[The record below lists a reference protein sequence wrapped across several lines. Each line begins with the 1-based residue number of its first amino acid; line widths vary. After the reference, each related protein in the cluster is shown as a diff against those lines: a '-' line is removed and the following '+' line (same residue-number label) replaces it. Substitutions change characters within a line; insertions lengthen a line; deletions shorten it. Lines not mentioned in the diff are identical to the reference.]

1 LYGGV
6 SYGPTC
12 LEKETVISDINI
24 TFTILAVVVV
34 LFVWNKLPVE
44 LVALGAALA
53 LYATGVLE
61 LRQSLAGFGEPTVI
75 LIASLFVVSEGLDA
89 TGTTAWAGQQLMM
102 RSGGGG
108 PRVMIMMMVLVA
120 LLTALISV
128 NGAVAAL
135 VPMVVI
141 LAVQLGRPPSQMMM
155 PLAFAAHAGSQLAL
169 TGTPVNVLVS
179 EAANDAG
186 AGRFG
191 FFSYT
196 LLGVPLLIGTI
207 AIVVLFGNRL
217 LPSRHAKNIPSD
229 LSSHARTL
237 HDQYLSDHSVFR
249 LRVTAASSFVGLS
262 GDSLDLSKYPAVVV
276 VGVQHGGDGIP
287 SRTTPI
293 VADDT
298 LIVRGTFGVV
308 ERMCAAQHVE
318 FDSDTAPGEAEA
330 YFNREHGLAELV
342 VPPRSAFIGEIV
354 FPGMVTDSG
363 DLVILAIQRKG
374 IDLGPKEV
382 KLAVGDTL
390 LVQGEWTALDANID
404 ADPNVLAVD
413 APSTVRRQAVP
424 LGLGAKRAIG
434 ILTIMVVLLATG
446 VVPSVVASLL
456 AAMAMVLFRVLTP
469 EQAYRGVSWTAVI
482 LVGGMI
488 PMSTAI
494 EETGAADKIAHG
506 LVSAVGD
513 SGPYALLAG
522 LFLLTVMM
530 GQLISN
536 TATALILIPVA
547 VSAATEL
554 DVSVRPVL
562 MTLTVAAA
570 ASFLTPVAT
579 PGNMMVMGPG
589 GYKFGDYAKLGLP
602 MVLWYFIVVMGLVP
616 LIWSF

>member
-1 LYGGV
+1 M
-6 SYGPTC
+6 
-12 LEKETVISDINI
+12 
-24 TFTILAVVVV
+24 VV

-44 LVALGAALA
+44 LVALGAALS

-61 LRQSLAGFGEPTVI
+61 LQQSLAGFGEPTVI

-89 TGTTAWAGQQLMM
+89 TGTTAWAGQQLMA

-108 PRVMIMMMVLVA
+108 PRVIVMMMLLVA

-135 VPMVVI
+135 IPMVVI
-141 LAVQLGRPPSQMMM
+141 LAVQLGRPPSQMLM
-155 PLAFAAHAGSQLAL
+155 PLAFAAHAGSMLAL

-179 EAANDAG
+179 EAAHDAG
-186 AGRFG
+186 VGRFG
-191 FFSYT
+191 FFSFT
-196 LLGVPLLIGTI
+196 LLGVPLLIGTVV
-207 AIVVLFGNRL
+207 IVVLFGNRL
-217 LPSRHAKNIPSD
+217 LPSRYAKNIPAD

-237 HDQYLSDHSVFR
+237 RDQYLSEYSVFR
-249 LRVTAASSFVGLS
+249 LTVSAGSGFVGMT
-262 GDSLDLSKYPAVVV
+262 GNDLDLSAYDALAV
-276 VGVQHGGDGIP
+276 VGVQSGGDGRP
-287 SRTTPI
+287 LT
-293 VADDT
+293 DT
-298 LIVRGTFGVV
+298 RIAANDVLIVRGVADVV
-308 ERMCAAQHVE
+308 EQLCSAKGLSLV
-318 FDSDTAPGEAEA
+318 TAPLGE
-330 YFNREHGLAELV
+330 EHRPLFSRDQGLAELV
-342 VPPRSAFIGEIV
+342 VPPRSAFVGEIV

-363 DLVILAIQRKG
+363 DLVILAVQRKG
-374 IDLGPKEV
+374 TDLGPKEV
-382 KLAVGDTL
+382 KLAAGDTL
-390 LVQGEWTALDANID
+390 LVQGEWKALDANIE

-413 APSTVRRQAVP
+413 DPSLVRRQAVP
-424 LGLGAKRAIG
+424 LGLGAKRAIA
-434 ILTIMVVLLATG
+434 ILTVMVVLLATG
-446 VVPSVVASLL
+446 AVPSVVASLL

-494 EETGAADKIAHG
+494 QETGAADKIAHA

-513 SGPYALLAG
+513 SGPYALLGG

-554 DVSVRPVL
+554 DVSVRPIL
-562 MTLTVAAA
+562 MGLTVACA

-579 PGNMMVMGPG
+579 PANMMVFGPG
-589 GYKFGDYAKLGLP
+589 GYKFGDYAKLGIP
-602 MVLWYFIVVMGLVP
+602 MVLWYFVVVMGLVP
-616 LIWSF
+616 LIWKF

>member
-1 LYGGV
+1 M
-6 SYGPTC
+6 
-12 LEKETVISDINI
+12 
-24 TFTILAVVVV
+24 VV

-44 LVALGAALA
+44 LVALGAALS

-61 LRQSLAGFGEPTVI
+61 LQQSLAGFGEPTVI

-108 PRVMIMMMVLVA
+108 PRVIVMMMLLVA

-135 VPMVVI
+135 IPMVVI
-141 LAVQLGRPPSQMMM
+141 LAVQLGRPPSQMLM
-155 PLAFAAHAGSQLAL
+155 PLAFAAHAGSMLAL

-179 EAANDAG
+179 EAAYDAG
-186 AGRFG
+186 VGRFG

-196 LLGVPLLIGTI
+196 LLGVPLLIGTVV
-207 AIVVLFGNRL
+207 IVVLFGNKL
-217 LPSRHAKNIPSD
+217 LPSRFAKNIPAD

-237 HDQYLSDHSVFR
+237 RDQYLSDHSVFR
-249 LRVTAASSFVGLS
+249 LRVDAASPFVGVTGS
-262 GDSLDLSKYPAVVV
+262 NLDLSAYSALAV
-276 VGVQHGGDGIP
+276 VGVQHGGDGVP
-287 SRTTPI
+287 SRNTPI
-293 VADDT
+293 VAQDI
-298 LIVRGTFGVV
+298 LIVRGTAAVV
-308 ERMCAAQHVE
+308 EQLCAVEGVE
-318 FDSDTAPGEAEA
+318 FVTAPQLVDERHEL
-330 YFNREHGLAELV
+330 FSREQGLAELV
-342 VPPRSAFIGEIV
+342 VPPRSAFVGEIV

-363 DLVILAIQRKG
+363 DLVILAVQRRG

-413 APSTVRRQAVP
+413 SPSLVRRQAVP
-424 LGLGAKRAIG
+424 LGLGAKRAIA
-434 ILTIMVVLLATG
+434 ILAVMVVLLATG
-446 VVPSVVASLL
+446 AVPSVVASLL

-494 EETGAADKIAHG
+494 QETGAADKIAHA

-554 DVSVRPVL
+554 DVSVRPIL
-562 MTLTVAAA
+562 MGLTVACA

-579 PGNMMVMGPG
+579 PANMMVFGPG

-602 MVLWYFIVVMGLVP
+602 MVLWYFVVVMGVVP

>member
-1 LYGGV
+1 M
-6 SYGPTC
+6 
-12 LEKETVISDINI
+12 
-24 TFTILAVVVV
+24 
-34 LFVWNKLPVE
+34 WNKLPVE

-75 LIASLFVVSEGLDA
+75 LIASLFIVSEGLDA
-89 TGTTAWAGQQLMM
+89 TGTTAWAGQQLML

-108 PRVMIMMMVLVA
+108 SRVMIMMMLLVA
-120 LLTALISV
+120 GLTALISV

-186 AGRFG
+186 VGHFG

-217 LPSRHAKNIPSD
+217 LPSRYPKNIPAD

-237 HDQYLSDHSVFR
+237 HEQYLSDHSVFR
-249 LRVTAASSFVGLS
+249 LQVTSTSTFVGLT
-262 GDSLDLSKYPAVVV
+262 GEALDLSNYPAVVI

-287 SRTTPI
+287 SRDSAI
-293 VADDT
+293 VADDI

-308 ERMCAAQHVE
+308 DRMRADQYLE
-318 FDSDTAPGEAEA
+318 FISELGRPGEAEE

-342 VPPRSAFIGEIV
+342 VPPRSAFVGELV

-390 LVQGEWTALDANID
+390 LVQGKWTALDANID
-404 ADPNVLAVD
+404 SDPNVIAVD
-413 APSTVRRQAVP
+413 APATVRRQAVP
-424 LGLGAKRAIG
+424 LGLGAKRAIA
-434 ILTIMVVLLATG
+434 ILAIMVILLATG

-506 LVSAVGD
+506 LVSVVGD

-562 MTLTVAAA
+562 MSLTVACA

-602 MVLWYFIVVMGLVP
+602 MVLWYFVVVMTLVP

>member
-1 LYGGV
+1 M
-6 SYGPTC
+6 
-12 LEKETVISDINI
+12 
-24 TFTILAVVVV
+24 
-34 LFVWNKLPVE
+34 WNKLPVE

-108 PRVMIMMMVLVA
+108 SRVMIMMMLLVA
-120 LLTALISV
+120 GLTALISV

-179 EAANDAG
+179 EAAHDAG
-186 AGRFG
+186 VGRFG

-196 LLGVPLLIGTI
+196 LLGVPLLLGTI

-217 LPSRHAKNIPSD
+217 LPSRYPKNIPAD

-237 HDQYLSDHSVFR
+237 HEQYLSDHSVFR
-249 LRVTAASSFVGLS
+249 LRVTSTSPFVGLT
-262 GDSLDLSKYPAVVV
+262 GEALDLSSYPAVVI

-287 SRTTPI
+287 SRDSAI
-293 VADDT
+293 VADDI

-308 ERMCAAQHVE
+308 DRMRADQYLE
-318 FDSDTAPGEAEA
+318 FISELGRPGEAEE

-342 VPPRSAFIGEIV
+342 VPPRSAFVGELV

-363 DLVILAIQRKG
+363 DLVILAIQRRG

-382 KLAVGDTL
+382 KVAVGDTL
-390 LVQGEWTALDANID
+390 LVQGKWTALDANID
-404 ADPNVLAVD
+404 SDPNVIAVD
-413 APSTVRRQAVP
+413 APATVRRQAVP
-424 LGLGAKRAIG
+424 LGLGAKRAIA
-434 ILTIMVVLLATG
+434 ILAIMVILLATG

-506 LVSAVGD
+506 LVSVVGD

-562 MTLTVAAA
+562 MSLTVACA

-602 MVLWYFIVVMGLVP
+602 MVLWYFVVVMTLVP

>member
-1 LYGGV
+1 M
-6 SYGPTC
+6 
-12 LEKETVISDINI
+12 
-24 TFTILAVVVV
+24 VVV

-44 LVALGAALA
+44 LVALGAALS

-61 LRQSLAGFGEPTVI
+61 LQQSLAGFGEPTVI

-108 PRVMIMMMVLVA
+108 PRVMIMMMLLVA
-120 LLTALISV
+120 GLTALISV

-169 TGTPVNVLVS
+169 TGTPVNVLMS

-186 AGRFG
+186 VGRFG
-191 FFSYT
+191 FFSFT

-207 AIVVLFGNRL
+207 AIVVLFGDRL
-217 LPSRHAKNIPSD
+217 LPSRYAKNIPSD

-237 HDQYLSDHSVFR
+237 HEQYLSDYSVFR
-249 LRVTAASSFVGLS
+249 LRVGGGSRFVGQT
-262 GDSLDLSKYPAVVV
+262 GNDLDVSTYTSVAV
-276 VGVQHGGDGIP
+276 VGVQHGGDGLP
-287 SRTTPI
+287 TRDTPMVAGDI
-293 VADDT
+293 V
-298 LIVRGTFGVV
+298 IVRGTLEVV
-308 ERMCAAQHVE
+308 ERLSVAEDLE
-318 FDSDTAPGEAEA
+318 FVTTPQAVSERKEL
-330 YFNREHGLAELV
+330 FSREQGLAELV
-342 VPPRSAFIGEIV
+342 VPPRSAFVGEIV

-363 DLVILAIQRKG
+363 DLVILAVQRKG
-374 IDLGPKEV
+374 IDLGPKGV

-390 LVQGEWTALDANID
+390 LVQGDWKALDANIE

-413 APSTVRRQAVP
+413 DPSLVRRQAVP
-424 LGLGAKRAIG
+424 LGLGAKRAIA
-434 ILTIMVVLLATG
+434 ILSIMVVLLATG

-469 EQAYRGVSWTAVI
+469 EQAYRGISWTAVI

-494 EETGAADKIAHG
+494 EQTGAADKIAHG
-506 LVSAVGD
+506 LVTVVGD

-562 MTLTVAAA
+562 MTLTVACA

-602 MVLWYFIVVMGLVP
+602 MVLWYFVVVMGLVP